1 MSDIIIDNWT
11 LQRAAVSI
19 NDTYEHLSTP
29 NEEYVRLVEAVILW
43 DNVYFL
49 NNEFSGV
56 WKDILW
62 RFGYQNYL
70 TPFLAGSLDDE
81 DYGVNEQHTTNND
94 IVLEG
99 AIKYSNFCNK
109 HHVAYLPSRE
119 RAECLKRCNFIEEY
133 INRKDVMNFL
143 DKTIIDYYTSLNERF
158 GVNKIRFSF
167 PVLFDF
173 VAANTTDNFFL
184 KTALQIRTEKEV
196 IQFRKWLSDLE
207 QNLQRGNF
215 LELEKLL
222 AYLPGL
228 INDLTK
234 ITSPKR
240 MAELQLGLSP
250 GINIPIAVG
259 GSTKHLVHA
268 DFLRTLSTFAINE
281 RKHYQAF
288 NNIYN

>member
-70 TPFLAGSLDDE
+70 TRFLAGSLDDE

-133 INRKDVMNFL
+133 
-143 DKTIIDYYTSLNERF
+143 SPSE
-158 GVNKIRFSF
+158 
-167 PVLFDF
+167 F
-173 VAANTTDNFFL
+173 V
-184 KTALQIRTEKEV
+184 V
-196 IQFRKWLSDLE
+196 I
-207 QNLQRGNF
+207 
-215 LELEKLL
+215 
-222 AYLPGL
+222 
-228 INDLTK
+228 
-234 ITSPKR
+234 
-240 MAELQLGLSP
+240 
-250 GINIPIAVG
+250 
-259 GSTKHLVHA
+259 GS
-268 DFLRTLSTFAINE
+268 RSS
-281 RKHYQAF
+281 
-288 NNIYN
+288 

>member
-1 MSDIIIDNWT
+1 MADIVIDNWT

-19 NDTYEHLSTP
+19 NNTYEHLATP
-29 NEEYVRLVEAVILW
+29 NEEYVRLIEAVILW

-49 NNEFSGV
+49 NNEFSGA

-70 TPFLAGSLDDE
+70 TPFSGGSLDDE
-81 DYGVNEQHTTNND
+81 DFGENRQNTIYND
-94 IVLEG
+94 IIQKG

-119 RAECLKRCNFIEEY
+119 RAEYLKQCNFIEAY

-143 DKTIIDYYTSLNERF
+143 DKTLVDYYTSVNERF
-158 GVNKIRFSF
+158 GVNKIKFSF

-184 KTALQIRTEKEV
+184 KTALQIREEKEV
-196 IQFRKWLSDLE
+196 VQFRKWLSDIE
-207 QNLQRGNF
+207 QNLQCGNL

-222 AYLPGL
+222 VYLPDL
-228 INDLTK
+228 INNLTK
-234 ITSPKR
+234 VTSPKR
-240 MAELQLGLSP
+240 MADLQLGLSP
-250 GINIPIAVG
+250 GINLPITVG

-268 DFLRTLSTFAINE
+268 DFLRTLSVFAISE
-281 RKHYQAF
+281 RKPYQAF
-288 NNIYN
+288 NNIFD

>member
-19 NDTYEHLSTP
+19 SNTYEHLSTP
-29 NEEYVRLVEAVILW
+29 NEEYVRLVEAIILW

-49 NNEFSGV
+49 NNEFSGF

-70 TPFLAGSLDDE
+70 TPFLGGALDDE
-81 DYGVNEQHTTNND
+81 NYEENPLNITNND
-94 IVLEG
+94 IIQEG

-109 HHVAYLPSRE
+109 HRVAYLPSRE
-119 RAECLKRCNFIEEY
+119 RAEYLKRCNFIEAY

-143 DKTIIDYYTSLNERF
+143 DKTLIDYYTSLNKRF

-173 VAANTTDNFFL
+173 VAANTTDDFFL
-184 KTALQIRTEKEV
+184 KTALEIRAEKEV
-196 IQFRKWLSDLE
+196 VQFRRWLSDFE
-207 QNLQRGNF
+207 QNLQRGNL
-215 LELEKLL
+215 LELGKLL
-222 AYLPGL
+222 TYLPGL

-240 MAELQLGLSP
+240 MAEIQLGLSP

-268 DFLRTLSTFAINE
+268 DFLRTLSAFAISE
-281 RKHYQAF
+281 RKPYQAF
-288 NNIYN
+288 NNIYD